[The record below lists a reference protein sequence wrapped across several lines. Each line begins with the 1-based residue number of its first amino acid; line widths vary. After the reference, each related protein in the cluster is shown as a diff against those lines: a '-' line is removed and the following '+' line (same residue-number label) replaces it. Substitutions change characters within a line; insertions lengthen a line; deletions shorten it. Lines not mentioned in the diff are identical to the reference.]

1 MSRIRDDDPRVV
13 LRIGAQRTR
22 TFRPSDW
29 YERDNFRTYPEADAY
44 ARHMARQHPPT
55 PYRVVRLS
63 RRYAV
68 EYVPSWVLG

>member
-13 LRIGAQRTR
+13 LRIGGQRRR

-29 YERDNFRTYPEADAY
+29 HERDNFRTLPEANAY
-44 ARHMARQHPPT
+44 ARALARQYPVT

-63 RRYAV
+63 RRYTV
-68 EYVPSWVLG
+68 EYVLPEAWR